1 MSEPID
7 KLALPGS
14 QDAASHERGGSPGS
28 NRIGLP
34 LDALDQLS
42 DGYYEMDQAFRYTR
56 VNEAGARLMRMTAEQ
71 LLGRSVLELYPQL
84 ETSTVHS
91 AVRRVMAGGPPEH
104 VEIYFPPLR
113 IWGVNSIYPIP
124 SGVAIVSRDI
134 TAQKLLEQNLAFLA
148 EASKVLSSSLD
159 YESTLRAVAALAV
172 PTIADW
178 CGIDMLIGE
187 DTVEQ
192 LAVAHVDPAK
202 VAWAKEL
209 RRQQPPD
216 LSQPQGL
223 GLVLRT
229 GVSQLYPEITE
240 AMLVAAAPNQRTVE
254 LARSLQLTSIMIV
267 PLSIHGRV
275 IGAIT
280 FASAESGRHY
290 TPSDLSTAEELAG
303 RAALAIENARLFG
316 ESQRAVAIRD
326 DFIAVASHELKTPVT
341 SLKVYAQ
348 VMHRQAE
355 KAGDEASVRTLAK
368 INDQIDR
375 LSELIGDLL
384 DISKIEAGELA
395 LASDEVALDEVVTAA
410 VEAVQQTSPKHSIE
424 IEGSVT
430 RPIFGDA
437 DRLGQ
442 VVTNLLTNAIKY
454 SPSADRVIVRI
465 LDEKRRAAVEVED
478 FGIGMDPDHLPHIFE
493 RFYRVSSPDEKTF
506 PGLGIGLYISSEIVR
521 RHGGEMSVR
530 SAKGEG
536 SIFRFTIPVANDGG
550 HRDGR
555 EVSQ

>member
-1 MSEPID
+1 MSQ
-7 KLALPGS
+7 LPNTGT
-14 QDAASHERGGSPGS
+14 QDRDARRLDDQWS
-28 NRIGLP
+28 NTPTHPSRLP

-42 DGYYEMDQAFRYTR
+42 DGYYEMDREFRYTR
-56 VNEAGARLMRMTAEQ
+56 INATGARLMRLESEQ
-71 LLGRSVLELYPQL
+71 VLGRSVLELFPEL
-84 ETSTVHS
+84 ETSTVHA
-91 AVRRVMAGGPPEH
+91 AVRRVMAGGPPEN

-113 IWGVNSIYPIP
+113 IWGVNSIYPIA
-124 SGVAIVSRDI
+124 SGVAIISRDI
-134 TAQKLLEQNLAFLA
+134 TAQKVLEQNLAFLA
-148 EASKVLSSSLD
+148 EASKVLASSLD
-159 YESTLRAVAALAV
+159 YESTLRSVATLAV

-178 CGIDMLIGE
+178 CGIDMLVGE
-187 DTVEQ
+187 DEVDQ
-192 LAVAHVDPAK
+192 LAVAHIDPAK
-202 VAWAKEL
+202 VAWAQEL

-223 GLVLRT
+223 GHVLRS
-229 GVSQLYPEITE
+229 GVSEIYPDITDE
-240 AMLVAAAPNQRTVE
+240 MLVAAAPDERTLE
-254 LARSLQLTSIMIV
+254 LARSLLLTSIMIV
-267 PLSIHGRV
+267 PLSVQGRV

-290 TPSDLSTAEELAG
+290 STSDLAMAEELAS

-316 ESQRAVAIRD
+316 ESQRAVAVRD

-355 KAGDEASVRTLAK
+355 KAGDHAGGRTLAK
-368 INDQIDR
+368 MNDQIDR
-375 LSELIGDLL
+375 LSDLISDLL

-395 LASDEVALDEVVTAA
+395 LASDEISLNDVVAGA
-410 VEAVQQTSPKHSIE
+410 VEAVQQTAPKHHIE
-424 IEGSVT
+424 VEGQVEL
-430 RPIFGDA
+430 PIRGDA

-454 SPSADRVIVRI
+454 SPHEDRVIVRMA
-465 LDEKRRAAVEVED
+465 DMTTHVVVEVED
-478 FGIGMDPDHLPHIFE
+478 FGIGMDGDHLPRIFE

-530 SAKGEG
+530 STKGAG
-536 SIFRFTIPVANDGG
+536 SVFRFTVPVANDGAMVRG
-550 HRDGR
+550 SEEH
-555 EVSQ
+555 Q